1 MTHQS
6 VMAVAHRGASAYA
19 PENTV
24 AAFDE
29 AVRLGARAIE
39 FDLHLTADGDPVVI
53 HDATL
58 ERTTAGSGRVRDQTL
73 VDLLRLDA
81 GGWMHRRFQGTRIP
95 TLDEA
100 LLAIGPHALPVIELK
115 VLVPGELLLSHLKKY
130 DLVRD
135 CVVMSFEPAWLTEI
149 RKASRDVR
157 LGLLTE
163 RWSLDLPEAARRLD
177 AELMVVHT
185 DVLTPAVVGACQAR
199 GLEVWCFTANDV
211 GMVAAC
217 AALGVTGIITDRPDL
232 IRVR

>member
-1 MTHQS
+1 
-6 VMAVAHRGASAYA
+6 MAVAHRGASAYA

-29 AVRLGARAIE
+29 AVRLGAQAVE
-39 FDLHLTADGDPVVI
+39 FDVRLTADGQPVVI

-58 ERTTAGSGRVRDQTL
+58 DRTTSGRGFVQDWTL
-73 VDLLRLDA
+73 LDLLRLDA
-81 GGWMHRRFQGTRIP
+81 GGWMHLRFQATRIP
-95 TLDEA
+95 TLQEA
-100 LLAIGPHALPVIELK
+100 LLAIGPNATPVLELK
-115 VLVPGELLLSHLKKY
+115 VKVPGELLLSHLQRM

-135 CVVMSFEPAWLTEI
+135 CVVMSFEPAWLIEM
-149 RKASRDVR
+149 RKASREVP
-157 LGLLTE
+157 LGLLAE
-163 RWSLDLPEAARRLD
+163 RWKPDLPEAARDLD

-185 DVLTPAVVGACQAR
+185 DILTPAAVGACEAR